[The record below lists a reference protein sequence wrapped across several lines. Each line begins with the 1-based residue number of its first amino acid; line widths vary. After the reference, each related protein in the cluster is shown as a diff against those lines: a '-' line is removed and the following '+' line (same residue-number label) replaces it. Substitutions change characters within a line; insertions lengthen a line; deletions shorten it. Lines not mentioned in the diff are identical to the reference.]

1 MNTIL
6 ESKKFF
12 FFVNSSYYLIQLSTF
27 FYITS
32 LAVPEDIGISSYV
45 ISLAGIFAVIAR
57 YGMPVYL
64 VESIDSNNLALKS
77 KLQENI
83 SFSITFSLI
92 LIPIILFFVNFLE
105 IAKSLHL
112 LIYIG
117 GISMVLI
124 NPLSMIL
131 EQFFILNKKLKY
143 LSLNAIIKALIFP
156 ITALITYL
164 LTKSFAWTLV
174 LANIS
179 ILFSTILIFLFFKRS
194 LLLRSIKPAGLSLFF
209 KTIIKAFPYFINS
222 LALILIFSI
231 DKIFVGNI
239 FSLSVLGSYDL
250 MWKIAIVVDFILIQP
265 INSMFSRDIVDLSQ
279 TKIVFISLFI
289 STIAIMIAVIINLL
303 EYDFFVS
310 LWNIFFEKY
319 EFNQDILKLSVSFF
333 VLMFAVN
340 QLRNIMANNKLRLSL
355 LISSIVIP
363 MPLIIG
369 ATVLQINSL
378 ITIPLL
384 LIFGAFLALIFNLVS
399 LIFIRECSYE

>member
-12 FFVNSSYYLIQLSTF
+12 FFVNSAYYLIQLATF

-32 LAVPEDIGISSYV
+32 LAIPEDIGISSYV

-77 KLQENI
+77 KLKENI

-92 LIPIILFFVNFLE
+92 LIPIIIFFVNFLE
-105 IAKSLHL
+105 IAKSVRL

-179 ILFSTILIFLFFKRS
+179 ILFSTIIIFLFFKRN
-194 LLLRSIKPAGLSLFF
+194 LLLRSIKFIGLGLFF
-209 KTIIKAFPYFINS
+209 KTLINAFPYFINS

-265 INSMFSRDIVDLSQ
+265 LNSLFSRDIVDLGH
-279 TKIVFISLFI
+279 TKKVFISLLI

-303 EYDFFVS
+303 EYNFFMT

-340 QLRNIMANNKLRLSL
+340 QLRNIMANKKLRFSL

-369 ATVLQINSL
+369 ATALEINSL

-399 LIFIRECSYE
+399 LIFIREN

>member
-12 FFVNSSYYLIQLSTF
+12 FFVNSAYYLIQLATF

-32 LAVPEDIGISSYV
+32 LAIPEDIGISSYV

-77 KLQENI
+77 KLKENI

-92 LIPIILFFVNFLE
+92 LIPIIILFVNFLE
-105 IAKSLHL
+105 IAKNVSL

-117 GISMVLI
+117 GILMVLI

-179 ILFSTILIFLFFKRS
+179 ILFSTIIIFLFFKKN
-194 LLLRSIKPAGLSLFF
+194 LLLRSIKFTGLGLFF
-209 KTIIKAFPYFINS
+209 KTLINAFPYFINS

-265 INSMFSRDIVDLSQ
+265 LNSLFSRDIVDLSH
-279 TKIVFISLFI
+279 K
-289 STIAIMIAVIINLL
+289 
-303 EYDFFVS
+303 
-310 LWNIFFEKY
+310 K
-319 EFNQDILKLSVSFF
+319 K
-333 VLMFAVN
+333 
-340 QLRNIMANNKLRLSL
+340 
-355 LISSIVIP
+355 
-363 MPLIIG
+363 
-369 ATVLQINSL
+369 
-378 ITIPLL
+378 
-384 LIFGAFLALIFNLVS
+384 FLYL
-399 LIFIRECSYE
+399 Y